1 MAKLIDILKN
11 RIDTSD
17 DIASWLFT
25 EAQSIMKQA
34 ANHLKHVS
42 STMPEFD
49 LHDSTHSEAVLGI
62 IEGLLGDNAQN
73 LSSFELF
80 FIIASA
86 YLHDCGMAISDY
98 EMKVMELT
106 EGTPDKFI
114 SNDSLKNDGKKCF
127 THKEAKAFITKNKAA
142 IYQDF
147 SKEIQNWLFVPH
159 SENDLIEYLSSLLI
173 EYQEFR
179 NGNFSVIKSS
189 KDFAK
194 TNQSLRVEYIRRTHH
209 KRIYEYIKNWGN
221 TKFSAFPVSGLG
233 QRIAT
238 DLASICKAHGEAPE
252 YLSDLETH
260 IEYCGRDS
268 NNLQFIAMLL
278 RIGDIAHFSNERA
291 PLELRSLQQFD
302 SDYSFGQWKIKSN
315 GINYNIK
322 NGTIAFRAFF
332 TIPSDYYDLNNYID
346 WIDNELGLFQRLIPS
361 WDNKYHISIT
371 DKVDRSNI
379 TFDTSIFTP
388 VPGLKFTL
396 NQTKIIELLMGVGLY
411 KNSFACIRE
420 LYQNSLD
427 ACRCQIAK
435 DDAVGKL
442 SKGFIEFGIDTENG
456 EKYLYCLDNGK
467 GMSKTIIENY
477 LLKIGSSYYQSPDF
491 YQNQAETGFKFTPTS
506 QFGIGILS
514 CFIIGNRIEIITKE
528 ESGDYVACS
537 LDGPRE
543 FFYYK
548 NPLKND
554 KDSIRNSGT
563 IVKVYLKEEYSEKI
577 NTKEISNIGII
588 SYDSHGFIQRL
599 RPDLKED
606 YNNWEN
612 SLYKILDEFVTIIP
626 KQIELYV
633 KWDNKNLQKVI
644 SKPFIYSSETLQ
656 IADLNAIDARINM
669 FGNVCDFKLQDYIDL
684 VDCNIFE
691 INHKGIQYKTI
702 IKLPKPGI
710 ESYGYNVMNNI
721 PIKYSSGVCVDG
733 VSLSYA
739 GLGAFT
745 FAEILAHHGL
755 VNFCGENRP
764 RLSLDRTTIIDGED
778 GKYEDISKEVIR
790 MVIEQAIEKTHE
802 HIDKYKIC
810 QGSTLYN
817 MVWKS
822 IFDSFCYSSSV
833 FIETLSKSIYN
844 DISWNN
850 LSLFIGDELTVG
862 EFIQKEKVEFPNY
875 DICKLNS
882 VSKNIVLNKLFTATE
897 IQIRENKVDVCCVGT
912 HNDSIISLSLEDEFV
927 GAKFLVRTNN
937 YGHTFDNYDIISNLY
952 PIIPDFLF
960 DLVEPHPHEW
970 VISNQIKKIDNYS
983 NGIAAFYN
991 QNPFEVDEELGLYQ
1005 EEKDLHKGQ
1014 KHIRSLHNKRP
1025 SFYFSD
1031 IKALDNMDNKQCKL
1045 VLTAYIA
1052 PRELSDERIE
1062 ELEVYKETK
1071 PSYYKG
1077 VTEGWSIIVTGEHDD
1092 KANTFIKA
1100 GKCTRNELVKLIPA
1114 SFWEQYIDHIHVFPN
1129 GTVLEDLK

>member
-49 LHDSTHSEAVLGI
+49 LHDSTHSEAVLVI
-62 IEGLLGDNAQN
+62 IESLLGNNAQN

-80 FIIASA
+80 FIITST

-147 SKEIQNWLFVPH
+147 NNEIQNWLFVPH

-179 NGNFSVIKSS
+179 NGNFFVIKSS
-189 KDFAK
+189 KDFIK

-252 YLSDLETH
+252 YLGNLETR

-315 GINYNIK
+315 GVNYNIK

-346 WIDNELGLFQRLIPS
+346 WIDNELGLFQRLKPS

-379 TFDTSIFTP
+379 TFDNSIFTP

-396 NQTKIIELLMGVGLY
+396 NQTNILELLMGVGLY

-435 DDAVGKL
+435 DHAKGKV
-442 SKGFIEFGIDTENG
+442 SKGIIEFGIDEDHG

-467 GMSKTIIENY
+467 GMSKDIIENY
-477 LLKIGSSYYQSPDF
+477 LLKIGSSYYRSSDF
-491 YQNQAETGFKFTPTS
+491 YQKQAETGFAFTPTS

-514 CFIIGNRIEIITKE
+514 CFILGDRIEIITKE
-528 ESGDYVACS
+528 DDGDYISCAI
-537 LDGPRE
+537 DGPRE
-543 FFYYK
+543 YFYYK
-548 NPLKND
+548 KPEKSGQDLIV
-554 KDSIRNSGT
+554 SSGT
-563 IVKVYLKEEYSEKI
+563 LVKVFLKKEYKDTI
-577 NTKEISNIGII
+577 NTIEVHNLGAVL
-588 SYDSHGFIQRL
+588 YDSSGYIQKL
-599 RPDLKED
+599 CPDLEED
-606 YNNWEN
+606 YNNWKN
-612 SLYKILDEFVTIIP
+612 SLYKIVDGFVAIIP
-626 KQIELYV
+626 EKMNLYV
-633 KWDNKNLQKVI
+633 KWDNNKKQEVL
-644 SKPFIYSSETLQ
+644 SKPFIYGSNTIQ
-656 IADLNAIDARINM
+656 IADLDVLDARINM
-669 FGNVCDFKLQDYIDL
+669 FWEKSDYKLRDYIDH
-684 VDCNIFE
+684 VDCYVFE
-691 INHKGIQYKTI
+691 ILYEGIQFKTI
-702 IKLPKPGI
+702 MKLPKPGI
-710 ESYGYNVMNNI
+710 ESFGYDVMKNI
-721 PIKYSSGVCVDG
+721 PINHPIGMCVDG
-733 VSLSYA
+733 ISVN
-739 GLGAFT
+739 GDLGVFT
-745 FAEILAHHGL
+745 FTETLTRHGL
-755 VNFCGENRP
+755 VNFYGDNRP
-764 RLSLDRTTIIDGED
+764 QLSVDRTIAINIKEGE
-778 GKYEDISKEVIR
+778 YEPLTKEIVKR
-790 MVIEQAIEKTHE
+790 VIEQAIERTHE
-802 HIDKYKIC
+802 HINKYKIR

-822 IFDSFCYSSSV
+822 IFDNFCYSSSV
-833 FIETLSKSIYN
+833 FIETLSRSIYN

-850 LSLFIGDELTVG
+850 LSLFIGEELTVG

-897 IQIRENKVDVCCVGT
+897 IQVRENKVEICCVGT
-912 HNDSIISLSLEDEFV
+912 HIDSIISLSLEDEIV
-927 GAKFLVRTNN
+927 GTKFLVCTNN
-937 YGHTFDNYDIISNLY
+937 YEHTFDNYDIISNLY

-960 DLVEPHPHEW
+960 DLVEPHPREW
-970 VISNQIKKIDNYS
+970 VISNQVKKIDNYS
-983 NGIAAFYN
+983 NGIAAFYS
-991 QNPFEVDEELGLYQ
+991 QSPFEVDEELGLYH

-1014 KHIRSLHNKRP
+1014 KHIRSLYNKRP
-1025 SFYFSD
+1025 GFYFSD
-1031 IKALDNMDNKQCKL
+1031 IKALDNMDNKQCVL
-1045 VLTAYIA
+1045 ALTAYIA
-1052 PRELSDERIE
+1052 PRELSNERTK

-1077 VTEGWSIIVTGEHDD
+1077 VSEGWSIIVTGEHDD
-1092 KANTFIKA
+1092 NVNTFIKA
-1100 GKCTRNELVKLIPA
+1100 GKCTRNELVKLIPE
-1114 SFWEQYIDHIHVFPN
+1114 SFWEQYKDHVHVFPN
-1129 GTVLEDLK
+1129 GTILEDLK